1 VLSRINV
8 ALKQGQAAPKPM
20 DIVRQL
26 GALRFPF
33 LRAYPSTLGFKRLW
47 LGVGTRCIFTGVLSA
62 GIFLVNDSVR
72 LAVGMQTSGKS

>member
-1 VLSRINV
+1 MLSRINV

-26 GALRFPF
+26 GKLCCQLVSSLLAV
-33 LRAYPSTLGFKRLW
+33 GFQRLW